1 MTEGKSKYYSDAQR
15 RATAKYKEKA
25 YKRVPFDV
33 PNAFYND
40 MIKPAVDQA
49 GTSLN
54 KFLKEAVT
62 EKIER
67 MSVPDKFTLDIPQEE
82 LDVYAQA
89 ADERGM
95 TLEEMII
102 EALKVFI
109 KEY

>member
-1 MTEGKSKYYSDAQR
+1 MPYP
-15 RATAKYKEKA
+15 KEKKKL
-25 YKRVPFDV
+25 YDREYNKMNTKRVPLDV
-33 PNAFYND
+33 QKTYYNEVL
-40 MIKPAVDQA
+40 KPAADQA
-49 GTSLN
+49 GMKVNT
-54 KFLKEAVT
+54 FIKEALK
-62 EKIER
+62 EKIEGPANTGP
-67 MSVPDKFTLDIPQEE
+67 SGICLDIPQEE